1 MFKKSFESMFI
12 IDANEKPAPSFF
24 AAYILTWLVVHNQVF
39 TSFFKSVKGTDI
51 TLYDRMNAALLSVPP
66 EEHHWFLVVVLTFV
80 VVFARFIFN
89 SLIYMFR
96 EGIENKSQGWLKEHD
111 LKSPVS
117 ALVHQQTLDALA
129 KLKADSHSL
138 YDRTKKAEKDETD
151 AINKLDEF
159 QESSQAEYYTI
170 QQSLEDESTK
180 NDELNAN
187 IKELT
192 ENLDTVNEKFRKSS
206 SAHEQLK
213 IDHNSLLEE
222 RNNLNTELNESSKI
236 QMDLQNKHRSLV
248 FDFDELTNNYNNTEN
263 KLINANKES
272 ANLTGQVKIMDQ
284 SMIKLLAQNEELAS
298 DLSSSDNLNDIIH
311 KRITKW
317 ADKTEQP
324 ELMLLGRDESKLN
337 NGEKILLDKLLSS
350 LILKKKPLK
359 RVQGLV
365 EKVKLAGLADVD
377 AASRAKKIN
386 EDFKLAGLGDVNA
399 ISQAKKI
406 TEEIKLA
413 GLGDVNAISQAKK
426 IIEDINLA
434 GLGDENLAARI
445 KKITEDVNL
454 TGLADANAI
463 SSEKDN

>member
-1 MFKKSFESMFI
+1 MFI

-66 EEHHWFLVVVLTFV
+66 EEHHWFLVVVLTFM

-96 EGIENKSQGWLKEHD
+96 EGIDNKSQGWLKEHD

-159 QESSQAEYYTI
+159 QESSQAEYNTI
-170 QQSLEDESTK
+170 QQSLDDESTK
-180 NDELNAN
+180 NDELNVN

-248 FDFDELTNNYNNTEN
+248 FDFDELTKNYNNTEN

-272 ANLTGQVKIMDQ
+272 ANLTGQVKVIDQ
-284 SMIKLLAQNEELAS
+284 SMNKLLDQRAELTS
-298 DLSSSDNLNDIIH
+298 NLNSSNNFIKNIN
-311 KRITKW
+311 KQITKW

-324 ELMLLGRDESKLN
+324 KLMLLSRDESSLN
-337 NGEKILLDKLLSS
+337 HEERILLDKLLNS
-350 LILKKKPLK
+350 IVIDK
-359 RVQGLV
+359 Q
-365 EKVKLAGLADVD
+365 A
-377 AASRAKKIN
+377 
-386 EDFKLAGLGDVNA
+386 FKLRQQGLGDVVNRTP
-399 ISQAKKI
+399 SI
-406 TEEIKLA
+406 TAA
-413 GLGDVNAISQAKK
+413 GLSGLVSSHNL
-426 IIEDINLA
+426 INKPPAVTGTSLA
-434 GLGDENLAARI
+434 SLERNI
-445 KKITEDVNL
+445 NMT
-454 TGLADANAI
+454 
-463 SSEKDN
+463 KDGK